1 MSIQLM
7 AQECIVESIHR
18 RLETLLDDCN
28 SASVNKNNLEAYL
41 HFHPFLNRLYCADY
55 KVMIKLWHQII
66 STCRPYIFMA
76 DSNRNL
82 CIDET
87 VNTR

>member
-7 AQECIVESIHR
+7 AQERIVESIHR
-18 RLETLLDDCN
+18 RLETLL
-28 SASVNKNNLEAYL
+28 NKNNLQAYL
-41 HFHPFLNRLYCADY
+41 HFYPFLNLLYCADY
-55 KVMIKLWHQII
+55 KVMITLWHQII

-82 CIDET
+82 CIDVT
-87 VNTR
+87 VYTR